1 MRKLNLAVDIDGV
14 LSNSYYYLPYFNKL
28 HNTNIVESQC
38 TQYYLRDIFGVT
50 EEEWKLKYN
59 QNIKGFFD
67 SVDIRENAVE
77 CLSRIKL
84 IHNCS
89 FITAREDTEYVRKR
103 TEDYLKDNKLHD
115 IPLHMLS
122 SHYKVDKAKELGV
135 DIFVE
140 DSESNALE
148 LADSGIKVL
157 LMDAFYNKNTKHKN
171 IIRVDNWL
179 EIEEI
184 LLRLK

>member
-1 MRKLNLAVDIDGV
+1 MRKLSIGLDIDGCITR
-14 LSNSYYYLPYFNKL
+14 SYYYLPFFNKL
-28 HNTNIVESQC
+28 YNKNIKESQC
-38 TQYYLRDIFGVT
+38 TQYFLRGIFGID
-50 EEEWKLKYN
+50 ESEWKLKYN

-77 CLSRIKL
+77 TLSRIKL
-84 IHNCS
+84 IHNCN
-89 FITAREDTEYVRKR
+89 FITARENTKYVRQR

-122 SHYKVDKAKELGV
+122 SHYKVDKAKELSIDV
-135 DIFVE
+135 FVE

-157 LMDAFYNKNTKHKN
+157 LMDANYNKNVRHEN
-171 IIRVDNWL
+171 IIRVNNWL

-184 LLRLK
+184 LKRI